1 MQGSRQAILDRIRS
15 AAGPAPEGRRATV
28 EARLSSPSP
37 ALVPDRAQAD
47 AGPGLHKIFRQ
58 RVEASAAT
66 YQEVATW
73 ADVAAAVADLVKQK
87 NLPSTMAVAPDPR
100 LDSLDSH
107 GLLSVHRGPA
117 LPTDLVGVA
126 VADLGMAEIGA
137 LVLTSGPQTP
147 TSLNFLP
154 DMQIICLSRKD
165 VIGGY
170 EGVWTH
176 LRQRDAMP
184 RTVNL
189 IAGPSRTGDIEQT
202 IQMGAHGPRN
212 VHVILV
218 DE

>member
-37 ALVPDRAQAD
+37 ALVPERAK
-47 AGPGLHKIFRQ
+47 AGPELHETFRQ
-58 RVEASAAT
+58 RVEGTAAT
-66 YQEVATW
+66 YQEVASW
-73 ADVAAAVADLVKQK
+73 SDVAAAVAEFVKQK
-87 NLPSTMAVAPDPR
+87 NLPTSMAVAPDPR
-100 LDSLDSH
+100 LDSLDNH
-107 GLLSVHRGPA
+107 GLLTVHRGPA
-117 LPTDLVGVA
+117 LPKDLVAVT

-137 LVLTSGPQTP
+137 LVLTSGAQTP

-154 DMQIICLSRKD
+154 DMQIVCLSRKD
-165 VIGGY
+165 VVGGY
-170 EGVWTH
+170 ESVWTA
-176 LRQRDAMP
+176 LREREAMP

-212 VHVILV
+212 VHVIVV